1 MISAGACV
9 AMALGTGTG
18 MVVTAGCS
26 STPTPVDYA
35 RSYPERPNRG
45 VTLDIQVF
53 RGASHLE
60 LTNTTAR
67 AFGASTL
74 WLNGWFSRPID
85 GLAVGQTLRLPLRE
99 FRDEYSYAFRGGGFF
114 ATEKPERLA
123 SVELETDSDDGRV
136 FYRLIVVGG
145 EGK

>member
-1 MISAGACV
+1 MTAGACV
-9 AMALGTGTG
+9 GMALGMGAG
-18 MVVTAGCS
+18 MMATAGCS

-35 RSYPERPNRG
+35 RRYPERPNRG

-53 RGASHLE
+53 RGTKHVE
-60 LTNTTAR
+60 LTNTTAL

-74 WLNGWFSRPID
+74 WLNGWYSRPID

-114 ATEKPERLA
+114 ATEKPERLS
-123 SVELETDSDDGRV
+123 SVELETDSDEGRV

-145 EGK
+145 QDN